1 MPRRTTA
8 EAGEARLAPTIRLIR
23 GVTLIDGHGG
33 EPARDAAVVVEGD
46 RIAWVGPAGQ
56 APAVG
61 DGVVVEGRGLTLL
74 PGMINCH
81 AHLCNDGAADLF
93 AQVVNDTVPIATI
106 RAVLNARL
114 ALGAG
119 VTTVRDCGAAS
130 QIALEISK
138 AIDGGLIEGPRV
150 RAAGRVVTMTGGHG
164 HFIGRE
170 ADGPDEVRKAV
181 RAEIKGGAHFIKV
194 MATGGVLTPGVDP
207 SQTTFQPEELQAAV
221 EEAHKAG
228 RPIASHAIG
237 NRGIKN
243 ALRAGIDSVEHGFYL
258 DDEAINLALKNDS
271 YMVPTLI
278 AVDQIV
284 NNGRDR
290 GIPEWV
296 VRKAESES
304 GHHRESFALAVRS
317 GMRIAAGTDA
327 GTPFNPHGDL
337 ALELAKMVEF
347 GLPPMLALVAATSNA
362 ARLLR
367 MDDQIGSVEQ
377 GKLADVILVDGNPLL
392 DIGVMRRPS
401 FVMKSGRIVRN
412 QVATGAPA
420 EVGRT

>member
-1 MPRRTTA
+1 MSAT
-8 EAGEARLAPTIRLIR
+8 LIR
-23 GVTLIDGHGG
+23 NVNLIDGLGG
-33 EPARDAAVVVEGD
+33 EPERDWAVVVEGE
-46 RIAWVGPAGQ
+46 RISWLGPSSNAPAFGEGLVVDGAGQ
-56 APAVG
+56 
-61 DGVVVEGRGLTLL
+61 TLL
-74 PGMINCH
+74 PGLINCH

-93 AQVVNDTVPIATI
+93 GQVMNDSVSIATI
-106 RAVLNARL
+106 RGVLNAKL
-114 ALGAG
+114 ALEAG
-119 VTTVRDCGAAS
+119 ITTIRDCGAAS
-130 QIALEISK
+130 QIAIEIAK
-138 AIDGGLIEGPRV
+138 AVDQGLIDGPRV

-207 SQTTFQPEELQAAV
+207 SQTTFQLDELEAAV

-228 RPIASHAIG
+228 RPAASHAIG

-243 ALRAGIDSVEHGFYL
+243 ALKAGIDSVEHGFYL
-258 DDEAINLALKNDS
+258 DPEAIDLALKNES
-271 YMVPTLI
+271 FLVPTLI

-284 NNGRDR
+284 NNGSKR

-304 GHHRESFALAVRS
+304 GHHRESFVMAVKS
-317 GMRIAAGTDA
+317 GVKIAAGTDA

-337 ALELAKMVEF
+337 SLELAKMVEF

-362 ARLLR
+362 ALLLR
-367 MDDQIGSVEQ
+367 MQDQIGSIEQ
-377 GKLADVILVDGNPLL
+377 GKQADLLLVPGDPLADIA
-392 DIGVMRRPS
+392 VMQRPT
-401 FVMKSGRIVRN
+401 FVMKGGRVVRDGVSVS
-412 QVATGAPA
+412 VALGS
-420 EVGRT
+420 

>member
-1 MPRRTTA
+1 MTTS
-8 EAGEARLAPTIRLIR
+8 IYLIR
-23 GVTLIDGHGG
+23 GVTLVDGLGD
-33 EPARDAAVVVEGD
+33 EPVHDAAVVVEDD
-46 RIAWVGPAGQ
+46 RITWVGPSRH
-56 APAVG
+56 APAPG
-61 DGVVVEGRGLTLL
+61 DGLVVEGAGFSLL
-74 PGMINCH
+74 PGLINCH
-81 AHLCNDGAADLF
+81 AHLCNDGAADLY
-93 AQVVNDTVPIATI
+93 AQVVNDSVPIATI
-106 RAVLNARL
+106 RAVRNARL
-114 ALGAG
+114 ALRAG

-138 AIDGGLIEGPRV
+138 AVDQGLIEGPRV

-207 SQTTFQPEELQAAV
+207 SQTTFQPEELRAAV

-243 ALRAGIDSVEHGFYL
+243 ALQAGIDSVEHGFYL

-284 NNGRDR
+284 NNGRQR

-296 VRKAESES
+296 VRKAEAES

-337 ALELAKMVEF
+337 ALELARMVEF
-347 GLPPMLALVAATSNA
+347 GLSSMQAITAATMSA
-362 ARLLR
+362 AQLLR
-367 MDDQIGSVEQ
+367 IDNLVGSIEV
-377 GKLADVILVDGNPLL
+377 GKQADLLLVPGDPTS
-392 DIGVMRRPS
+392 DISVMQRPT
-401 FVMKSGRIVRN
+401 FVMKGGAVYRD
-412 QVATGAPA
+412 QVSRPVKAHAGAP
-420 EVGRT
+420 GG

>member
-1 MPRRTTA
+1 M
-8 EAGEARLAPTIRLIR
+8 GQSKHLIR
-23 GVTLIDGHGG
+23 NVSLIDGLGG
-33 EPARDAAVVVEGD
+33 EPRPGWAVAVEGD
-46 RIAWVGPAGQ
+46 RIAWIGPTAQ
-56 APAVG
+56 APAFEPGSVI
-61 DGVVVEGRGLTLL
+61 DGGGRSLL

-81 AHLCNDGAADLF
+81 VHLCADGAADLF
-93 AQVVNDTVPIATI
+93 AQAVNDSIPIATI
-106 RAVLNARL
+106 RSVLNARL
-114 ALGAG
+114 TLEAG
-119 VTTVRDCGAAS
+119 ITTVRDCGAAS
-130 QIALEISK
+130 QIAIEIGK
-138 AIDGGLIEGPRV
+138 AVDRGMIEGPRV

-170 ADGPDEVRKAV
+170 ADGADEVRKAV
-181 RAEIKGGAHFIKV
+181 RAEIKGGASFIKV

-207 SQTTFQPEELQAAV
+207 SQTAFTIEEMRAAV

-228 RPIASHAIG
+228 KPAASHAIG
-237 NRGIKN
+237 NGGIKN
-243 ALRAGIDSVEHGFYL
+243 ALKAGIDSVEHGFYL
-258 DDEAINLALKNDS
+258 DDEAINLALKQGS
-271 YMVPTLI
+271 FLVPTLI

-284 NNGRDR
+284 NNGIDG
-290 GIPEWV
+290 GIPDWV
-296 VRKAESES
+296 VMKAKSES
-304 GHHRESFALAVRS
+304 GHHRESFVMAVKS
-317 GMRIAAGTDA
+317 GVKIAAGTDA

-337 ALELAKMVEF
+337 PLELAKMVEF

-377 GKLADVILVDGNPLL
+377 GKLADLILVDGDPLR

-412 QVATGAPA
+412 QVATAAPA

>member
-1 MPRRTTA
+1 MATTSH
-8 EAGEARLAPTIRLIR
+8 LIKN
-23 GVTLIDGHGG
+23 VTLIDGLGG
-33 EPARDAAVVVEGD
+33 DPRPDFAVAVEGD
-46 RIAWVGPAGQ
+46 RIAWIGPTAQ
-56 APAVG
+56 APAFNESAVI
-61 DGVVVEGRGLTLL
+61 DGGGRSLL

-81 AHLCNDGAADLF
+81 VHLCNDGAADLF
-93 AQVVNDTVPIATI
+93 AQVQNDSVPIASI
-106 RAVLNARL
+106 RAVINARL
-114 ALGAG
+114 TLEAG
-119 VTTVRDCGAAS
+119 ITTVRDCGAAS
-130 QIALEISK
+130 QIAIEIAK
-138 AIDGGLIEGPRV
+138 AVDRGLIEGPRV

-181 RAEIKGGAHFIKV
+181 RAEIKGGANFIKV

-207 SQTTFQPEELQAAV
+207 SQTAFQIEEMQAAV

-228 RPIASHAIG
+228 RPAASHAIG
-237 NRGIKN
+237 NGGIKN
-243 ALRAGIDSVEHGFYL
+243 ALKAGIDSVEHGFYL
-258 DDEAINLALKNDS
+258 DDEAINLALKNEAFL
-271 YMVPTLI
+271 VPTLI

-284 NNGRDR
+284 NNGPHG
-290 GIPEWV
+290 GIPDWV

-304 GHHRESFALAVRS
+304 GHHRESFVMAVRS
-317 GMRIAAGTDA
+317 GVRIAAGTDA

-367 MDDQIGSVEQ
+367 MADQIGSVEK
-377 GKLADVILVDGNPLL
+377 GKLADLILVDGDPLK
-392 DIGVMRRPS
+392 DIGAMRRPS
-401 FVMKSGRIVRN
+401 LVMKSGAIVRDGS
-412 QVATGAPA
+412 ARAAMA

>member
-1 MPRRTTA
+1 MTVSA
-8 EAGEARLAPTIRLIR
+8 HLIR
-23 GVTLIDGHGG
+23 NVTLIDGLGG
-33 EPARDAAVVVEGD
+33 QPHAGWAVAVEGD
-46 RIAWVGPAGQ
+46 RISWIGPSAQ
-56 APAVG
+56 APTFEAGNVV
-61 DGVVVEGRGLTLL
+61 DGSGHTLL

-81 AHLCNDGAADLF
+81 VHLCNDGAADLF
-93 AQVVNDTVPIATI
+93 GQVQNDSVTIATI
-106 RAVLNARL
+106 RSVINARL
-114 ALGAG
+114 TLAAG
-119 VTTVRDCGAAS
+119 ITTVRDCGAAS
-130 QIALEISK
+130 QIAIEISK
-138 AIDGGLIEGPRV
+138 AVDRGLIDGPRI

-181 RAEIKGGAHFIKV
+181 RAEIKGGANFIKL

-207 SQTTFQPEELQAAV
+207 SQTTFQLEELQAGV

-228 RPIASHAIG
+228 KPAASHAIG
-237 NRGIKN
+237 NGGIKN

-258 DDEAINLALKNDS
+258 DDEAINLALKNQAFI
-271 YMVPTLI
+271 VPTLI

-284 NNGRDR
+284 NNGAGG
-290 GIPEWV
+290 GIPDWV

-304 GHHRESFALAVRS
+304 GHHRESFVMAVKS
-317 GMRIAAGTDA
+317 GVRIAAGTDA

-367 MDDQIGSVEQ
+367 MDDQIGSIEK
-377 GKLADVILVDGNPLL
+377 GKVADLILVPGDPLK
-392 DIGVMRRPS
+392 DIGVMRRPA
-401 FVMKSGRIVRN
+401 FVMKSGRTVRN
-412 QVATGAPA
+412 QVGRPVAAA
-420 EVGRT
+420 EVGAT

>member
-1 MPRRTTA
+1 MTY
-8 EAGEARLAPTIRLIR
+8 LIKD
-23 GVTLIDGHGG
+23 VTLIDGSGG
-33 EPARDAAVVVEGD
+33 PPVPNSAVVVED
-46 RIAWVGPAGQ
+46 SRIAWIGPAVH
-56 APAVG
+56 APSIG
-61 DGVVVEGRGLTLL
+61 DGRVIDGRAHSLL

-106 RAVLNARL
+106 RAVLNSQITIR
-114 ALGAG
+114 AG
-119 VTTVRDCGAAS
+119 ITTIRDCGAAS
-130 QIALEISK
+130 QIALEIAK
-138 AIDGGLIEGPRV
+138 ATDHGLIDGPTV

-170 ADGPDEVRKAV
+170 ADGADEVRKAV

-207 SQTTFQPEELQAAV
+207 SQTSFQPEELCAAV

-228 RPIASHAIG
+228 RAIASHAIG
-237 NRGIKN
+237 NAGIKN

-258 DDEAINLALKNDS
+258 DDESVDLALKNES

-284 NNGRDR
+284 NHGRQG
-290 GIPEWV
+290 GIPDWV
-296 VRKAESES
+296 VRKAELEA
-304 GHHRESFALAVRS
+304 GHHRESFAMAVKS

-347 GLPPMLALVAATSNA
+347 GLSTTQAILAATSAA

-367 MDDQIGSVEQ
+367 MDHVIGTIEV
-377 GKLADVILVDGNPLL
+377 GKQADLIVVDGDPIA
-392 DIGVMRRPS
+392 DITAMGRPEL
-401 FVMKSGRIVRN
+401 VLKAGRVYRDDLSR
-412 QVATGAPA
+412 AM
-420 EVGRT
+420 

>member
-1 MPRRTTA
+1 M
-8 EAGEARLAPTIRLIR
+8 GETVHLIR
-23 GVTLIDGHGG
+23 DVTVIDGLGG
-33 EPARDAAVVVEGD
+33 TPLRDHALLVEGD
-46 RIAWVGPAGQ
+46 RIAWVGPAAH
-56 APAVG
+56 APSVG
-61 DGVVVEGRGLTLL
+61 DGRVVDGRGHSLL

-93 AQVVNDTVPIATI
+93 AQVVNDSVPIATI

-114 ALGAG
+114 ALEAG
-119 VTTVRDCGAAS
+119 VTTIRDCGAAS
-130 QIALEISK
+130 QIALEIAK
-138 AIDGGLIEGPRV
+138 AVDQGMIEGPRV

-207 SQTTFQPEELQAAV
+207 SQTTFQPEELRAAV

-243 ALRAGIDSVEHGFYL
+243 ALEAGIDSVEHGFYL
-258 DDEAINLALKNDS
+258 DDESVNLALKNDA

-284 NNGRDR
+284 SNGLAR
-290 GIPEWV
+290 GIPDWV
-296 VRKAESES
+296 VRKAESEA

-347 GLPPMLALVAATSNA
+347 GLGEMAAIVAATSSA

-367 MDDQIGSVEQ
+367 LDHLIGSVET
-377 GKLADVILVDGNPLL
+377 GKQADLLLVLGDPVA
-392 DIGVMRRPS
+392 DIGAMCRPAL
-401 FVMKSGRIVRN
+401 VMKAGRVYADRL
-412 QVATGAPA
+412 APA
-420 EVGRT
+420 V

>member
-1 MPRRTTA
+1 M
-8 EAGEARLAPTIRLIR
+8 L
-23 GVTLIDGHGG
+23 
-33 EPARDAAVVVEGD
+33 
-46 RIAWVGPAGQ
+46 
-56 APAVG
+56 
-61 DGVVVEGRGLTLL
+61 
-74 PGMINCH
+74 
-81 AHLCNDGAADLF
+81 NDS
-93 AQVVNDTVPIATI
+93 VSIATI
-106 RAVLNARL
+106 RGVLNAKL
-114 ALGAG
+114 ALQAG
-119 VTTVRDCGAAS
+119 ITTIRDCGAAS
-130 QIALEISK
+130 QIAIEIAK
-138 AIDGGLIEGPRV
+138 AVDQGLIDGPRV

-207 SQTTFQPEELQAAV
+207 SQTTFQLDELEAAV

-228 RPIASHAIG
+228 RPAASHAIG

-243 ALRAGIDSVEHGFYL
+243 ALMAGIDSVEHGFYL
-258 DDEAINLALKNDS
+258 DSEAIDLALKNDTFL
-271 YMVPTLI
+271 VPTLI

-284 NNGRDR
+284 NNGSKR

-304 GHHRESFALAVRS
+304 GHHRESFVMAVKS
-317 GMRIAAGTDA
+317 GVKIAAGTDA

-347 GLPPMLALVAATSNA
+347 GLPPMFALVAATSNA

-367 MDDQIGSVEQ
+367 MQDQIGSIEQ
-377 GKLADVILVDGNPLL
+377 GKQADLLLVPGDPLADIAVTQ
-392 DIGVMRRPS
+392 RPT
-401 FVMKSGRIVRN
+401 FVMKGGRVVRDDVSAS
-412 QVATGAPA
+412 VALGS
-420 EVGRT
+420 

>member
-1 MPRRTTA
+1 MAITR
-8 EAGEARLAPTIRLIR
+8 IDD
-23 GVTLIDGHGG
+23 VTLIDGTG
-33 EPARDAAVVVEGD
+33 AAPVPGRSVVVEDG
-46 RIAWVGPAGQ
+46 RIAWVGASAH
-56 APAVG
+56 APSVG
-61 DGVVVEGRGLTLL
+61 DGRVVNGAGHSLL

-81 AHLCNDGAADLF
+81 AHICNDGAADLF
-93 AQVVNDTVPIATI
+93 AQVASDTVPLGTI
-106 RAVLNARL
+106 RAVLNSQVTLR
-114 ALGAG
+114 AG
-119 VTTVRDCGAAS
+119 ITTIRDCGAAS
-130 QIALEISK
+130 QIALEVAK
-138 AIDGGLIEGPRV
+138 ATDAGWIEGPAI

-170 ADGPDEVRKAV
+170 ADGPDDVRKAV

-207 SQTTFQPEELQAAV
+207 SQTSFQPEEMRAAV

-228 RPIASHAIG
+228 RPAASHAIG
-237 NRGIKN
+237 NAGIKN

-258 DDEAINLALKNDS
+258 DDEAVDLALKNDA

-284 NNGRDR
+284 QHGAAG
-290 GIPEWV
+290 GIPDWV
-296 VRKAESES
+296 VRKAEAES
-304 GHHRESFALAVRS
+304 GHHRESFAKAVSS

-347 GLPPMLALVAATSNA
+347 GLSPTQAIVAATSAA

-367 MDDQIGSVEQ
+367 MEHVIGT
-377 GKLADVILVDGNPLL
+377 
-392 DIGVMRRPS
+392 
-401 FVMKSGRIVRN
+401 
-412 QVATGAPA
+412 VATGLQADLILVPGDPTADITAMGRPALVMKAGTIYRDDLAPSGA
-420 EVGRT
+420 E

>member
-1 MPRRTTA
+1 MA
-8 EAGEARLAPTIRLIR
+8 SSVHLIR
-23 GVTLIDGHGG
+23 EVTLIDGRGG
-33 EPARDAAVVVEGD
+33 EPVPAAAVLVED
-46 RIAWVGPAGQ
+46 DHIAWTGPASQ
-56 APAVG
+56 APTIG
-61 DGVVVEGRGLTLL
+61 EGVVVDGRGLSLL

-93 AQVVNDTVPIATI
+93 AQVLNDTVPIATI

-114 ALGAG
+114 ALAAG
-119 VTTVRDCGAAS
+119 VTTIRDCGAAS
-130 QIALEISK
+130 QIALEVSK
-138 AIDGGLIEGPRV
+138 AIEGGLVQGPRV

-207 SQTTFQPEELQAAV
+207 SQTTFQLEELQAAV

-228 RPIASHAIG
+228 RPAASHAIG

-284 NNGRDR
+284 NNGRQR

-337 ALELAKMVEF
+337 ALELARMVEF
-347 GLPPMLALVAATSNA
+347 GLSPMQAIMAATTSA

-367 MDDQIGSVEQ
+367 LEGTTGSVEV
-377 GKLADVILVDGNPLL
+377 GKQADLVLVRGDPIA
-392 DIGVMRRPS
+392 DITAMRRPAY
-401 FVMKSGRIVRN
+401 VMKGGTVYRDELGP
-412 QVATGAPA
+412 AAPA
-420 EVGRT
+420 RSGAAAG

>member
-1 MPRRTTA
+1 M
-8 EAGEARLAPTIRLIR
+8 GESVHLIR
-23 GVTLIDGHGG
+23 DVTVIDGLGG
-33 EPARDAAVVVEGD
+33 EPLHDHAVLVEGD
-46 RIAWVGPAGQ
+46 RIAWVGPAAH
-56 APAVG
+56 APSVG
-61 DGVVVEGRGLTLL
+61 DGRVVDGRGHSLL

-93 AQVVNDTVPIATI
+93 AQVVNDSVPIATI

-114 ALGAG
+114 ALEAG
-119 VTTVRDCGAAS
+119 VTTIRDCGAAS

-138 AIDGGLIEGPRV
+138 AVDQGMIEGPRV

-207 SQTTFQPEELQAAV
+207 SQTTFQPEELRAAV

-243 ALRAGIDSVEHGFYL
+243 ALEAGIDSVEHGFYL
-258 DDEAINLALKNDS
+258 DDESVDLALKNDA

-284 NNGRDR
+284 SNGLAR
-290 GIPEWV
+290 GIPDWV
-296 VRKAESES
+296 VRKAESEAV
-304 GHHRESFALAVRS
+304 HHRESFALAVRS

-347 GLPPMLALVAATSNA
+347 GLGERAAIVAATSSA

-367 MDDQIGSVEQ
+367 MDHLVGSVQ
-377 GKLADVILVDGNPLL
+377 VGKLADLLLVPGDPLA
-392 DIGVMRRPS
+392 DIGAMRLPAM
-401 FVMKSGRIVRN
+401 VMKAGR
-412 QVATGAPA
+412 VAADRLAPA
-420 EVGRT
+420 AAGAGRLAG